1 MAGTPSL
8 DEQILKAAKALPSVS
23 PRSPFYRRVRKRE
36 LLEYIAKYADKKKE
50 DPSINVKMLKGLF
63 SLKWGISMK
72 TINDYLMELEAI
84 GAVIHI
90 RKEEGKDVVV
100 IGKIG
105 KELLT

>member
-1 MAGTPSL
+1 
-8 DEQILKAAKALPSVS
+8 
-23 PRSPFYRRVRKRE
+23 
-36 LLEYIAKYADKKKE
+36 
-50 DPSINVKMLKGLF
+50 
-63 SLKWGISMK
+63 MK
-72 TINDYLMELEAI
+72 TINDYLTELEAI